1 MKRRYIKWLLPFL
14 NAFHSLFSIKQYIHI
29 MFFYRKGSNPKEFG
43 GFLSILRTE
52 ITVRNIQTVYKVCE
66 K

>member
-1 MKRRYIKWLLPFL
+1 
-14 NAFHSLFSIKQYIHI
+14 
-29 MFFYRKGSNPKEFG
+29 MFFYGKGRNPKEFG

>member
-29 MFFYRKGSNPKEFG
+29 MFFNRKGSNPKEFG
-43 GFLSILRTE
+43 GFSSILRTE
-52 ITVRNIQTVYKVCE
+52 ITV
-66 K
+66 